1 MLHMRA
7 RNALHMHQH
16 PHPYPHAC
24 LRPRTYVYRHMHMH
38 SCAFSHTHR
47 EVDRKR
53 RDLLAAIRAAVDRK
67 REHARLVREAEVVCM

>member
-1 MLHMRA
+1 M
-7 RNALHMHQH
+7 
-16 PHPYPHAC
+16 
-24 LRPRTYVYRHMHMH
+24 YRHMHMH

-67 REHARLVREAEVVCM
+67 REHARLVREAEVVCVCVRERERDRERCMSVFLYV